1 MPFLT
6 FVWSLMPKSSA
17 SRSTKGD
24 TPAHDQQKPYYW
36 GKKKAHTLK
45 NQVGVRPDGHIDAL
59 SRAPGGANHDRT
71 LLRQTKLLDRL
82 TPEEAAMTHKGYDG
96 LQKDHPGARIY
107 QPFKARRGHPP
118 TEEHKAY
125 HRHLW
130 RYRMVVEH
138 ALAHQWVCG
147 SVAGVPSWA

>member
-59 SRAPGGANHDRT
+59 SESVPGGANHDRT

-82 TPEEAAMTHKGYDG
+82 TPEEAAMTGKGYDG

-107 QPFKARRGHPP
+107 QPFQGTSRPP
-118 TEEHKAY
+118 
-125 HRHLW
+125 LD
-130 RYRMVVEH
+130 
-138 ALAHQWVCG
+138 
-147 SVAGVPSWA
+147 